1 MRNRVH
7 LIAYADRCGGDLGG
21 LAALLRGPW
30 SGVYGGVHVLPF
42 YTPYD
47 GADAGFDPIDHTEV
61 DPRLG
66 SWADIADIA
75 RDHVVMV
82 DVIVNHVSAD
92 SAAFRDVRER
102 GDASPWAS
110 MFLTLGTVF
119 PEGARESDLTA
130 IYRPRPGLPF
140 TPMVWG
146 DDRRLVWTTFTAQ
159 QVDIDVR
166 SELGRAYLES
176 ILDRL
181 ADAGVSLARLDA
193 VGYAIKTAGTS
204 CFMTPETMEF
214 VADFTRSAHARGI
227 DVLVEV
233 HSYYRDQIEI
243 ARLVDRVYDFALPPL
258 VLHAAYTGDH
268 SPLIDWL
275 RIRPD
280 NSVTV
285 LDTHDGIGIVDV
297 GPDARSPDRPG
308 LLDAG
313 QLDALVEGIHERTGG
328 QSRLATGWA
337 ASNVDIYQ
345 VNSTFLD
352 AVGGDARVYLAARA
366 LQFFAP
372 GIPQVYYVGAL
383 GGRNDMDLLARSG
396 VGRDINRHHYGEDEI
411 RDALEQPVVQALSR
425 LACLRNTLAAFGG
438 DCRVEAR
445 GPGLRIT
452 RSHGQDSATL
462 DVDLASGS
470 ARICW
475 SGPSGAG
482 ALEDLLTEPSPAPA

>member
-7 LIAYADRCGGDLGG
+7 LIAYADRCGVDLAG

-30 SGVYGGVHVLPF
+30 AGVYGGVHVLPF
-42 YTPYD
+42 FTPFD

-66 SWADIADIA
+66 TWADIADIA
-75 RDHVVMV
+75 RDHDVMV

-130 IYRPRPGLPF
+130 IYRPRPGMPF
-140 TPMVWG
+140 TPVAWG
-146 DDRRLVWTTFTAQ
+146 DEKRLAWTTFTPQ

-181 ADAGVSLARLDA
+181 AEAGVSLARLDA
-193 VGYAIKTAGTS
+193 VGYAIKTPGTS
-204 CFMTPETMEF
+204 CFMTPETIEF

-268 SPLIDWL
+268 APLIDWL

-297 GPDARSPDRPG
+297 GPDTRSPDRPG
-308 LLDAG
+308 LLDTE
-313 QLDALVEGIHERTGG
+313 QLNALVEGIHERTGG

-352 AVGGDARVYLAARA
+352 ALGGDARVYLAARA
-366 LQFFAP
+366 LQFFVP

-396 VGRDINRHHYGEDEI
+396 VGRDINRHHYREAEI

-425 LACLRNTLAAFGG
+425 LARLRNDLPAFAG

-452 RSHGQDSATL
+452 RSHGEDSATL
-462 DVDLASGS
+462 DVDLASGF
-470 ARICW
+470 AHICW

-482 ALEDLLTEPSPAPA
+482 AIEDLLTEPSPAPA